1 MKERLKTL
9 VLAILVTASLVQSY
23 VLAYGRPKLDLL
35 APTNYV
41 PSELGGTQAELKDL
55 LYPYQIVLHLGERK
69 HTLLTPFSPQQQFY
83 KMVYRDFLQK
93 RRFESLRKLTPENL
107 SDLNWNTIK
116 NENEGIEIRFR
127 EAVPM
132 KALQRILDIKT
143 DGDSLDEARIDRILI
158 YANTGSG
165 EPEAYFFTDQAT
177 TVYAARTDMDISEV
191 RKNVAF
197 GQYLTPYEPH
207 YSDYYLPEKS
217 VPVVRYTVGY
227 EQFTADELKRSL
239 FVDPNIVKNLQEKD
253 GSQIYTDAKR
263 GLQLQ
268 NERHWL
274 IFTDPVT
281 GPSTGRTG
289 SAADLDTAIQFINQ
303 HGGWNS
309 TFLMERLFRS
319 SEEEPNQL
327 VFRQYRDFLPILGG
341 AEEDLGAIKLQ
352 LVQGAVTSFERSLI
366 KLNGEATARH
376 EMELPGGEALW
387 KLVQSSK
394 HAGDIVDVFPAYSAK
409 ISDKS
414 VELIPRWAVEL
425 RDGTYDFL

>member
-1 MKERLKTL
+1 MKERLKTIAL
-9 VLAILVTASLVQSY
+9 VLLVAASLVQSY

-35 APTNYV
+35 TPTNYV

-55 LYPYQIVLHLGERK
+55 LYPYQIVLHLDDNK

-93 RRFESLRKLTPENL
+93 RRFEALRKLTPENL
-107 SDLNWNTIK
+107 SVLDWSDIRNK
-116 NENEGIEIRFR
+116 NEGIEIRFR

-132 KALQRILDIKT
+132 PALQRILDVKVDADT
-143 DGDSLDEARIDRILI
+143 LAEASIERILI

-165 EPEAYFFTDQAT
+165 EPEAYFFTGDPL

-197 GQYLTPYEPH
+197 GQYLTPYEPQ
-207 YSDYYLPEKS
+207 YAGYYLPQKA

-227 EQFTADELKRSL
+227 DQFTADELKRSL

-268 NERHWL
+268 SEKHWL

-281 GPSTGRTG
+281 GP
-289 SAADLDTAIQFINQ
+289 AASRANPANDLDTAVQFVNQ
-303 HGGWNS
+303 HGGWNGTFRMDSLTRS
-309 TFLMERLFRS
+309 TD
-319 SEEEPNQL
+319 EPDQL
-327 VFRQYRDFLPILGG
+327 VFRQYRDSLPILGG
-341 AEEDLGAIKLQ
+341 AEEDLGAVKLA
-352 LVQGAVTSFERSLI
+352 LVQGAVTSFERSMI
-366 KLNGEATARH
+366 KLKPEPETRR
-376 EMELPGGEALW
+376 EMELPGGPALA
-387 KLVQSSK
+387 KLIESSS
-394 HAGDIVDVFPAYSAK
+394 HRGNIVDVFPAYSAK
-409 ISDKS
+409 ISDKT
-414 VELIPRWAVEL
+414 VELIPRWAIEL
-425 RDGTYDFL
+425 RDGSYDFL

>member
-1 MKERLKTL
+1 MKEHLKTAA
-9 VLAILVTASLVQSY
+9 LAILVTASLVQSY

-41 PSELGGTQAELKDL
+41 PSELGGTQVELKDL
-55 LYPYQIVLHLGERK
+55 LYPYQIVLHLGENR
-69 HTLLTPFSPQQQFY
+69 HTLLTPYSPQQQFY

-93 RRFESLRKLTPENL
+93 RRFEGLRKLTPDNL
-107 SDLNWNTIK
+107 SVLNWSVIR

-132 KALQRILDIKT
+132 PALQRILEVKVDAEVQS
-143 DGDSLDEARIDRILI
+143 GARIERILI

-165 EPEAYFFTDQAT
+165 EPEAYFFTSDSST
-177 TVYAARTDMDISEV
+177 IYAARTDMDISEV

-197 GQYLTPYEPH
+197 GQYLTPYEPQNAG
-207 YSDYYLPEKS
+207 YYLPEKP
-217 VPVVRYTVGY
+217 VPVVGYTVGY
-227 EQFTADELKRSL
+227 GQFTADELKRSL

-268 NERHWL
+268 NEKHWL

-281 GPSTGRTG
+281 GPPASK
-289 SAADLDTAIQFINQ
+289 ANPADDLDTAVQFVNQ
-303 HGGWNS
+303 HGGWNGA
-309 TFLMERLFRS
+309 FLMDTFFRS
-319 SEEEPNQL
+319 PGEPDQF
-327 VFRQYRDFLPILGG
+327 VFRQYRDYLPILGG
-341 AEEDLGAIKLQ
+341 TEEDLGAIKLA
-352 LVQGAVTSFERSLI
+352 LVQGAVTSYERSLI
-366 KLNGEATARH
+366 KLNTAALSRR
-376 EMELPGGEALW
+376 EMVLPGGQSLV
-387 KLVQSSK
+387 KLIQSSK
-394 HAGDIVDVFPAYSAK
+394 HAGNIVDVFPAYSAK

-425 RDGTYDFL
+425 RDGSYDFL